1 MSHTPIPFWRARS
14 LQLSGG
20 TRQHGSSQCISNP
33 SDSGVAQNTA
43 PPLLG
48 KPFSRRRLLRTA
60 AGTVGGVFG
69 ASLLW
74 RARVQAAGDVIVM
87 PKPIPGGLTGVELGC
102 PGVTEL
108 FHLFIPSFPAED
120 EPSTITD
127 FNGFHGD
134 AEIQGFGTARN
145 TQTGE
150 RTRQFYHVDIR
161 FMKGVYI
168 GVDGLTHQGAFA
180 LV

>member
-1 MSHTPIPFWRARS
+1 MNHTASPFWRARA

-20 TRQHGSSQCISNP
+20 AGQHGPSECISIP
-33 SDSGVAQNTA
+33 SDSGVSEDTT
-43 PPLLG
+43 PPLVQA
-48 KPFSRRRLLRTA
+48 PFSRRRLLRTA
-60 AGTVGGVFG
+60 AGGVAG
-69 ASLLW
+69 AMGARLLW
-74 RARVQAAGDVIVM
+74 PLAARAGDDIVM
-87 PKPIPGGLTGVELGC
+87 PNPIPGGFTGEQFGC

-134 AEIQGFGTARN
+134 AHIQGFGTATDTATGN
-145 TQTGE
+145 QT
-150 RTRQFYHVDIR
+150 RLFYDADIR

-168 GVDGLTHQGAFA
+168 GVDGRKHQGAFA